1 MGDHRFVKRQNSITN
16 NEIEEIF
23 DERKSLLYSNDE
35 PWIKKGESNF
45 YVTMCPY
52 DAAEV
57 GELIGIFM
65 LSLLNKHIS
74 KSLTGLYRDDSL
86 SILKNTNKKGLNI
99 I

>member
-45 YVTMCPY
+45 YFTMCPY

-57 GELIGIFM
+57 CELIGILCCHFLINTLARVLLGCIGM
-65 LSLLNKHIS
+65 TASLF
-74 KSLTGLYRDDSL
+74 
-86 SILKNTNKKGLNI
+86 
-99 I
+99 